1 MRKFLPLLLI
11 MSPIM
16 GFAQSDLSGG
26 YEQMTINCEDYECVQ
41 NNIQMIDTQI
51 AALVAKRLAYV
62 KRGAEIKNHDV
73 RLPKE
78 PGGYSGSGQSPETAK
93 AIGGSPGATGNVF
106 KELNKQSDEYEKQF
120 LKKGGPQGQSQQQQ
134 QQHYQPLRQL
144 EPALP
149 HPDQQP
155 QY

>member
-1 MRKFLPLLLI
+1 MRKFLPLLLV
-11 MSPIM
+11 MSPLM
-16 GFAQSDLSGG
+16 VFAQSDLSGG

-93 AIGGSPGATGNVF
+93 AIGGKPGATGNVF
-106 KELNKQSDEYEKQF
+106 KELNKQSDDYEKQF
-120 LKKGGPQGQSQQQQ
+120 LKKGPRGQTPQERP
-134 QQHYQPLRQL
+134 QPLRQL
-144 EPALP
+144 EPAIP
-149 HPDQQP
+149 HPAQQP

>member
-1 MRKFLPLLLI
+1 MRRFLPLLLM
-11 MSPIM
+11 MSPLV

-26 YEQMTINCEDYECVQ
+26 YEAMTGNCETYECVQ
-41 NNIQMIDTQI
+41 NNVQMIDTQI

-78 PGGYSGSGQSPETAK
+78 PGGYHGSGQSAETAK

-106 KELNKQSDEYEKQF
+106 KELNKQSDDYEKQF
-120 LKKGGPQGQSQQQQ
+120 LKKSPRGQSQVE
-134 QQHYQPLRQL
+134 QHQRPEPLRQL
-144 EPALP
+144 EPAIP
-149 HPDQQP
+149 HPQQQP

>member
-1 MRKFLPLLLI
+1 MKKVLPLVLI
-11 MSPIM
+11 MSPLM
-16 GFAQSDLSGG
+16 ALAQSNLYGG
-26 YEQMTINCEDYECVQ
+26 YETMTQNCEDYECVQ

-51 AALVAKRLAYV
+51 AALVAKRMAYV

-78 PGGYSGSGQSPETAK
+78 PGGWSGSGQAPETAK
-93 AIGGSPGATGNVF
+93 EIGGAPGATGNVF
-106 KELNKQSDEYEKQF
+106 KALNKQSDEYEKQF
-120 LKKGGPQGQSQQQQ
+120 LKKPGQPQGAQPNQRP
-134 QQHYQPLRQL
+134 QPLRQL

-149 HPDQQP
+149 HPNQQP